1 MLNTFRAIRKAHLLT
16 AVRAFGGSH
25 DKHAHVETHGAHDAH
40 GHDDHGHDDHGHGH
54 RHHDPTDHHH
64 ETFKEPHYPTHSKIP
79 QEKNYYTILGL
90 TSHATPEDIKDAYH
104 KMAKQHHPDLQ
115 RGKEGHM
122 PDAQKFRDIMEA
134 YSVLSVR
141 ESRVSY
147 DLQVRKN
154 PDAYET
160 VSEVEFARR
169 HRPDMRAKTG
179 TVANPTIGSYAAER
193 MQELKEQRD

>member
-1 MLNTFRAIRKAHLLT
+1 
-16 AVRAFGGSH
+16 
-25 DKHAHVETHGAHDAH
+25 
-40 GHDDHGHDDHGHGH
+40 
-54 RHHDPTDHHH
+54 
-64 ETFKEPHYPTHSKIP
+64 
-79 QEKNYYTILGL
+79 LGL
-90 TSHATPEDIKDAYH
+90 TKTATPEDIKDAYR
-104 KMAKQHHPDLQ
+104 KMAMKHHPDLQ
-115 RGKEGHM
+115 RGKEGHQ

-154 PDAYET
+154 PDAYEA

-179 TVANPTIGSYAAER
+179 TITKPTVGAYAAER